1 MLDPDDFQML
11 QNQDKEEAK
20 LDKHLKQNN
29 CINLLILLQN
39 ISMNLWK
46 PKV

>member
-1 MLDPDDFQML
+1 MLDPDDVQML

-29 CINLLILLQN
+29 HFNLLTLLQN
-39 ISMNLWK
+39 ISMSL
-46 PKV
+46 